1 MGLSLEEIVWLIN
14 LIGQYPGYTLS
25 LISLLVLIIF
35 GLILYIKTIKI
46 ERRNLDEQDLPR
58 SNYTLH

>member
-14 LIGQYPGYTLS
+14 LIGKYPGYTLS

-35 GLILYIKTIKI
+35 GLILYIKIIKI
-46 ERRNLDEQDLPR
+46 ERRNLDGQG
-58 SNYTLH
+58 